1 MTADPGYPRGVS
13 DLETGTWVKRRPEG
27 DSLHVRACRLEVA
40 SGPDQGLVKVFRSPT
55 IVIGRANA
63 DLKLTDRRV
72 SALHAEIRLEPT
84 GYRLRDLGSTNGT
97 YVSGLRVVE
106 GFLVANTT
114 IAIGDNTIRF
124 EPLAESVELPI
135 SGARRL
141 GGFVGESPA
150 MRRVFEVIQRLAST
164 DATVLISGETG
175 TGKELAAQAI
185 HHSSARSAGPFII
198 LDCGAIPAQLVEDQL
213 FGHEAGAFTN
223 AIAARPGVFEA
234 AHGGTLFLDEIGELP
249 LDVQPKLL
257 RAVETRQVRRI
268 GSVTPINCDVRLVAA
283 TNRDLAAQVNSDA
296 FRSDLYFRIAVARI
310 HLPPLR
316 ERREDIA
323 PLVEY
328 LVQRIGGGK
337 LPDGF
342 IEWAQR
348 QPWPGNVRELRG
360 SIEQAITLAKFP
372 DMERQWSSGPTALD
386 VDVTL
391 PFKEAK
397 RKIVDEL
404 ERRYITELIDAH
416 DGNISAAARAA
427 DVDRMTIY
435 KMMNRAGLRGRSQ
448 E

>member
-1 MTADPGYPRGVS
+1 MTT
-13 DLETGTWVKRRPEG
+13 DLETGTWVKRLPDG

-40 SGPDQGLVKVFRSPT
+40 SGPDRGLVKVFRSPS

-63 DLKLTDRRV
+63 DLKLTDRRA
-72 SALHAEIRLEPT
+72 SALHAEIRLEPN

-97 YVSGLRVVE
+97 FVAGLRVVE

-114 IAIGDNTIRF
+114 ITIGDNTIRF

-135 SGARRL
+135 SGARQL

-150 MRRVFEVIQRLAST
+150 MRRVFEIIPRLAAT
-164 DATVLISGETG
+164 DATVLITGETG

-185 HHSSARSAGPFII
+185 HHESARRAGPFII

-223 AIAARPGVFEA
+223 AISSRPGVFEA

-257 RAVETRQVRRI
+257 RAVETRQIRRI
-268 GSVTPINCDVRLVAA
+268 GSVNPITCDVRLVAA
-283 TNRDLAAQVNSDA
+283 TNRDLAAQVNDDT
-296 FRSDLYFRIAVARI
+296 FRADLYFRIAVARL

-316 ERREDIA
+316 DRREDIE
-323 PLVEY
+323 PLIEH
-328 LVQRIGGGK
+328 LVQRIGGGA

-342 IEWAQR
+342 VAWAR
-348 QPWPGNVRELRG
+348 KQPWPGNVRELRG
-360 SIEQAITLAKFP
+360 AIEQALTLSRFP
-372 DMERQWSSGPTALD
+372 DMQRQWASGPSFEID
-386 VDVTL
+386 VSV
-391 PFKEAK
+391 PFKQAK
-397 RKIVDEL
+397 KQVVDEL

-435 KMMNRAGLRGRSQ
+435 KMMHRAGLRGRS

>member
-1 MTADPGYPRGVS
+1 MTE
-13 DLETGTWVKRRPEG
+13 LETGTWVKRRPEG
-27 DSLHVRACRLEVA
+27 DTLHVRACRLEVT
-40 SGPDQGLVKVFRSPT
+40 SGPDRGLVKVFRTPS

-63 DLKLTDRRV
+63 DLTLGDRRV

-97 YVSGLRVVE
+97 HVAGLRVVE
-106 GFLVANTT
+106 GYLVANTS
-114 IAIGDNTIRF
+114 IVIGDSTVRF

-135 SGARRL
+135 SGERRL
-141 GGFVGESPA
+141 GGFVGESA
-150 MRRVFEVIQRLAST
+150 VMRRLFEVIQRFATT
-164 DATVLISGETG
+164 DATVLITGETG

-185 HHSSARSAGPFII
+185 HQQSARRAGPFVV

-223 AIAARPGVFEA
+223 AISSRPGVFEA

-257 RAVETRQVRRI
+257 RAVETREVRRI
-268 GSVTPINCDVRLVAA
+268 GSVTPIACDVRLIAA

-296 FRSDLYFRIAVARI
+296 FRADLYFRIAVARL

-316 ERREDIA
+316 ERREDIE
-323 PLVEY
+323 PLVEH
-328 LVQRIGGGK
+328 LVDKVGGGA
-337 LPDGF
+337 LPAGF
-342 IEWAQR
+342 VEWAR
-348 QPWPGNVRELRG
+348 KQPWPGNVRELRG
-360 SIEQAITLAKFP
+360 AIEQALTLARFP
-372 DMERQWSSGPTALD
+372 EMERQWSTGAHGLELD
-386 VDVTL
+386 VSL
-391 PFKEAK
+391 PFKQAK
-397 RKIVDEL
+397 RQVIDEL

-435 KMMNRAGLRGRSQ
+435 KMMHRAGLKGRT

>member
-1 MTADPGYPRGVS
+1 VT
-13 DLETGTWVKRRPEG
+13 DLETGTWVKRRAEG
-27 DSLHVRACRLEVA
+27 DSLHVRTCRLEVV
-40 SGPDQGLVKVFRSPT
+40 SGPDRGLVKVFRSPS

-63 DLKLTDRRV
+63 DLKLTDRRA

-97 YVSGLRVVE
+97 HVAGMRVIE

-114 IAIGDNTIRF
+114 IAVGDTTIRF

-150 MRRVFEVIQRLAST
+150 MRRVFEVLQRLAAT
-164 DATVLISGETG
+164 DATVLLSGETG

-185 HHSSARSAGPFII
+185 HHGSARSPGPFII
-198 LDCGAIPAQLVEDQL
+198 LDCGAIPTQLVEDQL

-223 AIAARPGVFEA
+223 AISARPGVFEA

-257 RAVETRQVRRI
+257 RAVETRQIRRI
-268 GSVTPINCDVRLVAA
+268 GSVTPISCDVRLVAA

-296 FRSDLYFRIAVARI
+296 FRADLYFRIAVARV

-323 PLVEY
+323 PLIEHLVE
-328 LVQRIGGGK
+328 RIGGG
-337 LPDGF
+337 PVPPGF
-342 IEWAQR
+342 VEWAER

-360 SIEQAITLAKFP
+360 SIEQAITLSKFP
-372 DMERQWSSGPTALD
+372 DIERQWSNGPSSLD
-386 VDVTL
+386 VDVSV

-435 KMMNRAGLRGRSQ
+435 KMMNRAGLRGGSKAGSS

>member
-1 MTADPGYPRGVS
+1 VT
-13 DLETGTWVKRRPEG
+13 ETGTWVKRRPDG
-27 DSLHVRACRLEVA
+27 DSLHVRACRLEVV
-40 SGPDQGLVKVFRSPT
+40 SGPDRGLVKVFRAPS

-97 YVSGLRVVE
+97 FVSGMRVVE
-106 GFLVANTT
+106 GFLVANT
-114 IAIGDNTIRF
+114 ILAIGDNTIRF

-135 SGARRL
+135 SIARRF
-141 GGFVGESPA
+141 GGFVGESPV
-150 MRRVFEVIQRLAST
+150 MRRVFEVIQRLAAT

-185 HHSSARSAGPFII
+185 HHGSARSAGPFII

-223 AIAARPGVFEA
+223 AIASRPGVFEA

-296 FRSDLYFRIAVARI
+296 FRADLYFRIAVARI

-323 PLVEY
+323 PLVEH
-328 LVQRIGGGK
+328 LAQRISGGT
-337 LPDGF
+337 LPAGF
-342 IEWAQR
+342 VEWAER

-360 SIEQAITLAKFP
+360 SIEQAITLSKFP
-372 DMERQWSSGPTALD
+372 EMERQWSSPTSLD
-386 VDVTL
+386 VDVTV

-397 RKIVDEL
+397 KKIVDEL